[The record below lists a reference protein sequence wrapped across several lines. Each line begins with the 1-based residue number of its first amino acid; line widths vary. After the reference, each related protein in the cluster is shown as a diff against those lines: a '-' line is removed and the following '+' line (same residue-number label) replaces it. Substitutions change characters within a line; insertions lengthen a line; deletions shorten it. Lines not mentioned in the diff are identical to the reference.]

1 MTTWAMDSLRLHPPL
16 MEADEAVRPGP
27 RKTTGPVLMGD
38 LLTAP
43 GGTPALL
50 VHWDKGKDPD

>member
-1 MTTWAMDSLRLHPPL
+1 MTTWASDFPQLLPPGIG
-16 MEADEAVRPGP
+16 ADEAVRPEP

-38 LLTAP
+38 LLIAP